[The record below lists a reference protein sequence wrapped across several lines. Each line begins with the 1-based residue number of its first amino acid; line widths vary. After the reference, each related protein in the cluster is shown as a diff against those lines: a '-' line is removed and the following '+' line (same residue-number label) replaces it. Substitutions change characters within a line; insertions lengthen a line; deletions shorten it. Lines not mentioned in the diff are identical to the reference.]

1 MRRPLFAIAAGL
13 VLLTLSPCPA
23 QVGAEFAPL
32 EAQVAAHPEDLVSR
46 HQLAQAYAS
55 NGFAEEAAEQYLA
68 ALSQYRDDA
77 DAKSGLAALLTT
89 HLPSWFPAAV
99 TEVRPFALETMKL
112 SAQAADWELLST
124 ASFAAHE
131 GERADRIHQWSFPR
145 VAYGYVWEPKAGRWQ
160 LRVRVHHTDAGADLA
175 PAALK
180 TTLALYAVVKGQMGF
195 DPTGEWKTPI
205 DVWLAE
211 GGPPGAHSAG
221 RSIYLYAIKTPRAPE
236 EWLRELA
243 HEYGHIALPGLGGFT
258 KTDDAWADGEL
269 GELLFV
275 KWLAAAKADLPAVRE
290 TGWLPW
296 PVSAAEDVAR
306 PRREQLI
313 ARAAGKPD
321 PRRVRG
327 EDVKAREYVLGLAL
341 RVEAERGPR
350 GLAEVL
356 ARCVRGTGPQFLAA
370 LEKR

>member
-1 MRRPLFAIAAGL
+1 MRRQFFAIAAGL

-32 EAQVAAHPEDLVSR
+32 EAQVAAHPDDLDAR
-46 HQLAQAYAS
+46 HQLAQAYAAS
-55 NGFAEEAAEQYLA
+55 GFAEEAAEQYLA
-68 ALSQYRDDA
+68 ALSQYCDDA

-89 HLPSWFPAAV
+89 HMPSWFPATV
-99 TEVRPFALETMKL
+99 TEVRPFPLETMKL
-112 SAQAADWELLST
+112 SVQAADWELLST
-124 ASFAAHE
+124 ESFAAHE
-131 GERADRIHQWSFPR
+131 GQRADRIHQWSFPR
-145 VAYGYVWEPKAGRWQ
+145 VAYGYVWETKAKRWQ

-195 DPTGEWKTPI
+195 DPTGGWSTPV

-221 RSIYLYAIKTPRAPE
+221 RNIYLYSIKTARAPE

-275 KWLAAAKADLPAVRE
+275 KWFAAVKA
-290 TGWLPW
+290 GWLPW
-296 PVSAAEDVAR
+296 PVSVAEDVAR
-306 PRREQLI
+306 PRREQLL

-321 PRRVRG
+321 LRRARG

-341 RVEAERGPR
+341 RVEAERGPH

-356 ARCVRGTGPQFLAA
+356 ARCPRGNAVQFLAV
-370 LEKR
+370 LGKS